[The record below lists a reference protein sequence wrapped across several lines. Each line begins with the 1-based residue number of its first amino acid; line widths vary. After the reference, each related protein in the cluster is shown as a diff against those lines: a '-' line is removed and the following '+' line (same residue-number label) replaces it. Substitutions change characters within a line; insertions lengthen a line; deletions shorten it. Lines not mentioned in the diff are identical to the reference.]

1 MKNRPFRERLMFAL
15 NGLGAAWRRES
26 SFRTQ
31 TALALLATIFLLI
44 LRPPVVWWAVVA
56 LTISFVLAA
65 ELMNSAF
72 EALVDHLHPE
82 RHPEIRVIKDI
93 AAGGVLL
100 SSVGALVIGVLLL
113 VATLWP

>member
-1 MKNRPFRERLMFAL
+1 MKNRPFQERLTFAL
-15 NGLGAAWRRES
+15 NGIIAAWRRER

-31 TALALLATIFLLI
+31 LTLAVLTAVVLVV
-44 LRPPVVWWAVVA
+44 LRAPVAWWAITA
-56 LTISFVLAA
+56 LTISFVLAI

-82 RHPEIRVIKDI
+82 RHPEIRVIKDM

-100 SSVGALVIGVLLL
+100 ASLGALVVGVLLL
-113 VATLWP
+113 LATL

>member
-1 MKNRPFRERLMFAL
+1 MKNRSFPERLMFAF

-31 TALALLATIFLLI
+31 ATLAVIAAIVLVV
-44 LRPPVVWWAVVA
+44 LRPPVVWWAIIA
-56 LTISFVLAA
+56 LTVSFVLVT

-82 RHPEIRVIKDI
+82 RHPEIRIIKNM

-100 SSVGALVIGVLLL
+100 ASVGALLIGFLMLIAML
-113 VATLWP
+113 GP

>member
-1 MKNRPFRERLMFAL
+1 MKNRPFQERLMFAL

-31 TALALLATIFLLI
+31 ATLAVLAAIVLVV
-44 LRPPVVWWAVVA
+44 LRPPLVWWAIIA
-56 LTISFVLAA
+56 LTISFVLGT
-65 ELMNSAF
+65 ELMNAAF

-100 SSVGALVIGVLLL
+100 ASVGALIVGFLLL
-113 VATLWP
+113 VTTLWP

>member
-1 MKNRPFRERLMFAL
+1 MKNRSFPERLMFAL
-15 NGLGAAWRRES
+15 NGLGAAWQREK

-31 TALALLATIFLLI
+31 TALAVLAFAVLVV
-44 LRPPVVWWAVVA
+44 LRPSIVWWAIIT
-56 LTISFVLAA
+56 LTISFVLVS

-82 RHPEIRVIKDI
+82 RHSEIGIIKDI

-100 SSVGALVIGVLLL
+100 ASAGALLIGILLL
-113 VATLWP
+113 FATLWT